1 MIHINKNKI
10 KDRTT
15 FKEFK
20 EIFKGINPF
29 SIFARMNHIY
39 DEANA
44 SQSGLHLFR
53 PCGRI

>member
-44 SQSGLHLFR
+44 SQSGLQLFR